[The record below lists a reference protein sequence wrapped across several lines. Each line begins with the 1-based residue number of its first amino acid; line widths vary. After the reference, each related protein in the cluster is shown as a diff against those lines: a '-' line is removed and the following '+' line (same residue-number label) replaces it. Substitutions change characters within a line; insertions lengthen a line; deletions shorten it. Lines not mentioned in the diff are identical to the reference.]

1 MTHQICRD
9 DIYANARV
17 DAGVAEA
24 IAGVNEEPF
33 WVQAQT
39 NLIRWVRTG
48 HRLAG
53 EPEPGIRSVAET
65 ARNTAKLETL
75 ITSALYRA
83 GTGDK
88 LAEARELERWLTHDW
103 LRLDTALTYRLTHT
117 LAEAGAQDITVTS
130 RDGLHRTPVGERTG
144 SWDRWDPTS
153 LPEDPE
159 QDGDQALRNLIRESL
174 KTLGIGPGTAERIAG
189 LPRDTIRSVL
199 RGRSPTYRKL
209 LKICD
214 ALYLRLTIERVN
226 VEEAPPAIPAKPP
239 MQATDSQTSRA
250 TRRQEAKND
259 VRATYY
265 TSAPRGQIVNR
276 LRQIPEDIVAEVID
290 EMVTEEAYD
299 DSDELRSM
307 AFQAGYKIW

>member
-1 MTHQICRD
+1 MPNPGGNEPKTDGTTPSHDTH
-9 DIYANARV
+9 
-17 DAGVAEA
+17 
-24 IAGVNEEPF
+24 
-33 WVQAQT
+33 
-39 NLIRWVRTG
+39 
-48 HRLAG
+48 
-53 EPEPGIRSVAET
+53 
-65 ARNTAKLETL
+65 
-75 ITSALYRA
+75 
-83 GTGDK
+83 
-88 LAEARELERWLTHDW
+88 
-103 LRLDTALTYRLTHT
+103 
-117 LAEAGAQDITVTS
+117 
-130 RDGLHRTPVGERTG
+130 
-144 SWDRWDPTS
+144 
-153 LPEDPE
+153 PE

-174 KTLGIGPGTAERIAG
+174 ETLGIGPGTAERIAG

-226 VEEAPPAIPAKPP
+226 VEEAPSAIPAKPP

-250 TRRQEAKND
+250 TRRREAKND

-265 TSAPRGQIVNR
+265 ASAPRGQIVNR

>member
-1 MTHQICRD
+1 MTSRPKTPRD
-9 DIYANARV
+9 
-17 DAGVAEA
+17 
-24 IAGVNEEPF
+24 P
-33 WVQAQT
+33 AQT
-39 NLIRWVRTG
+39 GIDEADMPNPG
-48 HRLAG
+48 G
-53 EPEPGIRSVAET
+53 NEPKT
-65 ARNTAKLETL
+65 D
-75 ITSALYRA
+75 
-83 GTGDK
+83 GT
-88 LAEARELERWLTHDW
+88 TP
-103 LRLDTALTYRLTHT
+103 
-117 LAEAGAQDITVTS
+117 S
-130 RDGLHRTPVGERTG
+130 RDTH
-144 SWDRWDPTS
+144 
-153 LPEDPE
+153 PE

-174 KTLGIGPGTAERIAG
+174 ETLGIGAGTAERIAG

-199 RGRSPTYRKL
+199 RGRSPTYGKL

-226 VEEAPPAIPAKPP
+226 VEEAPSAIPTKPP

-250 TRRQEAKND
+250 TRRREAKND

-265 TSAPRGQIVNR
+265 TSAPRDQIVNR